1 MIARKMFSKKMF
13 SKKIT
18 LRILLLSIAIAIVA
32 CNRDQ
37 DPTPVKAQTQPAA
50 APSSL
55 PTLSLPAD
63 SGPPPA
69 FDSARAMQ
77 YVKEMVAL
85 GPRPVGSAN
94 H

>member
-1 MIARKMFSKKMF
+1 MIARNVIARKMF

-37 DPTPVKAQTQPAA
+37 DPTPVKAQTQPLAEP
-50 APSSL
+50 APL
-55 PTLSLPAD
+55 PTVSLPAD

-77 YVKEMVAL
+77 YVKEIVAL
-85 GPRPVGSAN
+85 GPRP
-94 H
+94 